1 MESVYANT
9 SKVMVDVEG
18 GNNMMY
24 LPLDKMMQNQSS
36 GQRTLTESQTRANQ
50 SINTQSTAP
59 DLSGRA
65 DRFNEGRN

>member
-1 MESVYANT
+1 
-9 SKVMVDVEG
+9 
-18 GNNMMY
+18 
-24 LPLDKMMQNQSS
+24 MQNQSS